1 MRDNMEQVRVL
12 VDLSSDG
19 EYQKLAGRLREL
31 GEEFELP
38 LQVLKL
44 TDEGNLDQLGV
55 LTERIWEDV
64 PVILPLVVSP
74 NHSITY
80 NCLTKIMDSG
90 VSAGRVNLIDFDKDY
105 AFITEVK
112 PGSHRTR
119 QMLVR
124 GVSEHRK
131 LDRGAGGKREKP
143 LRTRGD

>member
-1 MRDNMEQVRVL
+1 MALASCPSVKFVPKPASANWAML
-12 VDLSSDG
+12 VISLEFKNKSDR
-19 EYQKLAGRLREL
+19 QLRL
-31 GEEFELP
+31 
-38 LQVLKL
+38 
-44 TDEGNLDQLGV
+44 QLGLKYDGV
-55 LTERIWEDV
+55 
-64 PVILPLVVSP
+64 
-74 NHSITY
+74 H
-80 NCLTKIMDSG
+80 DSKT
-90 VSAGRVNLIDFDKDY
+90 VNLIDFDKDY